1 MLRSSDDPIDDHQ
14 LAVVWPDAPQRKRA
28 LASLV
33 QDGLVVAAGSTW
45 SLPG

>member
-1 MLRSSDDPIDDHQ
+1 MLRSSDQPIHDSD
-14 LAVVWPDAPQRKRA
+14 LAATWQDAGQRDRA

-33 QDGLVVAAGSTW
+33 QDGLVVAAGSGW

>member
-1 MLRSSDDPIDDHQ
+1 MLRSSNKPIPNSD
-14 LAVVWPDAPQRKRA
+14 LAAAWQDSGQRDRA

-33 QDGLVVAAGSTW
+33 QDGLVVTVGSGW